1 MGWLTALMGTGKIT
15 EPIEA
20 VGGILD
26 DLFTS
31 DEEELNIE
39 VIKQRLAMKPAMA
52 QSKIN
57 EISAQHRSV
66 FVAGARPF
74 LLWVCG
80 IGYAFAFLVNPITQ
94 WITGD
99 PGPVLPMD
107 SMAELTMGM
116 LGLAGL
122 RTVEK
127 MKGVSK

>member
-1 MGWLTALMGTGKIT
+1 MGWFSTVVGVK

-26 DLFTS
+26 NLFTS
-31 DEEELNIE
+31 DEERLDKE
-39 VIKQRLAMKPAMA
+39 VIKQRLAMQPSMA
-52 QSKIN
+52 QAKIN
-57 EISAQHRSV
+57 EVSASHRSV

-80 IGYAFAFLVNPITQ
+80 VGYAFAFLVNPIVQ
-94 WITGD
+94 WITGE
-99 PGPVLPMD
+99 PGPLLPMD
-107 SMAELTMGM
+107 YIAELTFGM

-127 MKGVSK
+127 LTGKTK

>member
-1 MGWLTALMGTGKIT
+1 MGWFSAGVALK

-31 DEEELNIE
+31 DEEKLNIE
-39 VIKQRLAMKPAMA
+39 VIKQRLAMKPSMA
-52 QSKIN
+52 QAKIN
-57 EISAQHRSV
+57 EVSASHRST

-74 LLWVCG
+74 LLWICG
-80 IGYAFAFLVNPITQ
+80 FGYAFAFLVNPAIQ
-94 WITGD
+94 WITGE
-99 PGPVLPMD
+99 PGPELPMEHI
-107 SMAELTMGM
+107 AELTFGM

-127 MKGVSK
+127 LKGKAK

>member
-1 MGWLTALMGTGKIT
+1 MGWFSKEIT

-26 DLFTS
+26 NLFTS
-31 DEEELNIE
+31 DEERLDKE
-39 VIKQRLAMKPAMA
+39 VIKQRLSQQPAMA

-57 EISAQHRSV
+57 EVSASHRSV

-80 IGYAFAFLVNPITQ
+80 VGYAFAFLINPLLQ
-94 WITGD
+94 WSTGE
-99 PGPVLPMD
+99 PGPILPMD
-107 SMAELTMGM
+107 SMAELTFGM

-127 MKGVSK
+127 LSGKAK